1 MHIQN
6 RDFKLHWSLF
16 LVSVCIICVIGCQI
30 NYALFFICYATLSKS
45 CNSTSISWY
54 FQQRLTR
61 FKPLPPIMLEKKK
74 KKKAMWCEFFELMI
88 YLYFAPIWILIIS
101 VYVYVFFFFFFLKRI
116 SVAMV
121 AFPVD
126 PVHYSWD
133 QQTSFFN
140 KTFIKNGSH
149 GTIHIFKNYFATMF
163 FIFQFSENKRYPNT
177 LFIWTLYLISLGRF

>member
-6 RDFKLHWSLF
+6 SDLKLHWCLF

-61 FKPLPPIMLEKKK
+61 FKPLPPIMLDKKK

-101 VYVYVFFFFFFLKRI
+101 IYVYVFFFFGSAFLWLCWLFQW
-116 SVAMV
+116 VL
-121 AFPVD
+121 
-126 PVHYSWD
+126 Y
-133 QQTSFFN
+133 
-140 KTFIKNGSH
+140 
-149 GTIHIFKNYFATMF
+149 TIHETNKPLFSIKLSLKMGLTVLFTHLKIILLQCFSF
-163 FIFQFSENKRYPNT
+163 FIF
-177 LFIWTLYLISLGRF
+177 